1 MKLEYDCPSPGSRV
15 IELADEDRRRLRE
28 AFRRLEYPSFA
39 AHLADAVGTPID
51 KGLKLIPPR
60 WHRHFSRLLQA
71 CMARLLDVAVAR
83 LGQGRPRS
91 ERYYR
96 CMARVAGAYGGLF
109 GGSALLVELPTTT
122 LIMLAAIAE
131 IARSEGEDLNRLET
145 RLACLE
151 VFALGGRSKADD
163 AADTGYYGLRLAL
176 EAAVKQTSRH
186 IVEQGLSRKGAPAIS
201 RMILIVSERFGLMV
215 SEKAA
220 AEMLPLVGAVGGA
233 FINDLFVRHF
243 QSMARS
249 HFVMRRLERRY
260 GRDYIEAEYRK
271 LKSVRYER
279 VVDTP
284 DMAAQSA

>member
-1 MKLEYDCPSPGSRV
+1 MKLEYDCSSPRSGV
-15 IELADEDRRRLRE
+15 IELAAEDRRRLRE
-28 AFRRLEYPSFA
+28 AFRCLEYPSFA
-39 AHLADAVGTPID
+39 AHLAHVVGTPVD

-71 CMARLLDVAVAR
+71 CMARLLDVAVTCLGPRR
-83 LGQGRPRS
+83 LRS

-96 CMARVAGAYGGLF
+96 RMARTAGVIGGFL
-109 GGSALLVELPTTT
+109 GGSALLVELPITT

-145 RLACLE
+145 RLAGLE
-151 VFALGGRSKADD
+151 VFALGGRSKVDD

-176 EAAVKQTSRH
+176 EAAVKQASRQ
-186 IVEQGLSRKGAPAIS
+186 IAEQGLSRKGAPAIS
-201 RMILIVSERFGLMV
+201 RMILIVSEQFGLTL

-260 GRDYIEAEYRK
+260 GRSYIEAEYRK
-271 LKSVRYER
+271 LKSVRHER
-279 VVDTP
+279 EVDTSA
-284 DMAAQSA
+284 MAARSA